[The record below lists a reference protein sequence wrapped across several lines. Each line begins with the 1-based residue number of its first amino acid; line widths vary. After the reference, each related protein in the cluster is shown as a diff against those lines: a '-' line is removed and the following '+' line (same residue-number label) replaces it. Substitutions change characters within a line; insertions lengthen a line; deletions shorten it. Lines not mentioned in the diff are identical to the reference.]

1 MESDRAI
8 ADLGE
13 AIDVELAMDHKQQ
26 TRQPKRRFIGRKEAA
41 ERAEQTGVGGTA
53 MEESAAVQGREQTGM
68 FMTRTDCVISRPTQK
83 NSSKLES
90 GSVRDP
96 E

>member
-13 AIDVELAMDHKQQ
+13 AIDVELGMDQKQQ

-41 ERAEQTGVGGTA
+41 ERAEQTGVGATTL
-53 MEESAAVQGREQTGM
+53 EESAAVQGMEL
-68 FMTRTDCVISRPTQK
+68 TDMLHDKI
-83 NSSKLES
+83 
-90 GSVRDP
+90 
-96 E
+96 